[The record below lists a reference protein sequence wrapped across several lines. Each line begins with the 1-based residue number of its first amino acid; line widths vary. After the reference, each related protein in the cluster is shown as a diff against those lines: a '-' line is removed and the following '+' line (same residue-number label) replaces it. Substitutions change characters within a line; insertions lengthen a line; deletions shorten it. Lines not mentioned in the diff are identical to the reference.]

1 MQAGVHKRH
10 GENTLHLPAEQ
21 FPASRVVGRRMIP
34 ATEAKMTGNDRP
46 PQTTKREREPWEKR
60 HENDGR
66 GPLAD
71 NPSLVPDRD
80 AAIPEGTPGEAAPV
94 AGDGFQRPSGAVH
107 PTFPDQDSGSSSGGS
122 DRSAPDHIED
132 EGHTGRT
139 AGDPGKS
146 SHDAGDSRGS
156 DVPNRDDPKGAA

>member
-1 MQAGVHKRH
+1 
-10 GENTLHLPAEQ
+10 
-21 FPASRVVGRRMIP
+21 MIP

-71 NPSLVPDRD
+71 NPSFVPDRD

-107 PTFPDQDSGSSSGGS
+107 PNFPDQGSGSSGESALSSS
-122 DRSAPDHIED
+122 DQTED
-132 EGHTGRT
+132 EGPTGSAHDAPGRT
-139 AGDPGKS
+139 AGEPAKS
-146 SHDAGDSRGS
+146 DNDAGESQDGS
-156 DVPNRDDPKGAA
+156 LAPDRDDPKGSA

>member
-1 MQAGVHKRH
+1 
-10 GENTLHLPAEQ
+10 
-21 FPASRVVGRRMIP
+21 
-34 ATEAKMTGNDRP
+34 MTGNDRP

-80 AAIPEGTPGEAAPV
+80 AGIPEGTPGEAAPV

-107 PTFPDQDSGSSSGGS
+107 PNFPAQGSGSSGESALSSS
-122 DRSAPDHIED
+122 DQTED
-132 EGHTGRT
+132 EGPTGSAYDASGRT

-146 SHDAGDSRGS
+146 SHDARDIRGS